1 MKKIINLI
9 YICVF
14 SLVMF
19 QNVSAENVIEQNN
32 NDLNYIENSSEE
44 NVATSETKYGWQI
57 IDGSTYYFEETTGE
71 MYKGIKEID
80 GKKYFFGELS
90 GVLKKDM
97 IVRAL
102 FDDNDYYVIGTG
114 EIYTGFKEINGNTYY
129 FDENGIMLKGIQEIN
144 GKKYFFGELSG
155 VLKKAMIVRALFDDN
170 DYYVTETGEIY
181 TGFKEIN
188 GNTYYFDENGIMLK
202 GIQEINGKKYFF
214 GENSGKLYR
223 GWVTSLSK
231 NVYYTNNDGIIQTG
245 DILIDNRWYRFDNN
259 GILQSGFQSI
269 NGNTYYYNLDG
280 SIVTGIQK
288 IAGVRYLFDSN
299 GILKASNVKQ
309 YIDVSSH
316 QKTIDWDTLWNSG
329 LIDGVILRIG
339 YGSAYN
345 QLDNQFLNYLA
356 NIKRL
361 NIPYTIYLY
370 SYAENAS
377 EAIME
382 ADNLRNWM
390 VNYGAWP
397 TSALNVYLDV
407 EHYGYNLS
415 TQQYDDIILNFINR
429 MNSYGIG
436 SSVYTYKNLAEKVFS
451 QAVRAYTDWIAHY
464 TDANTVN
471 GNPSIITSYPSWRGW
486 QYTSNGSLPG
496 ISGRVDLSVF
506 LR

>member
-1 MKKIINLI
+1 MKKFINLI

-44 NVATSETKYGWQI
+44 NVTTSETKYGWQI

-80 GKKYFFGELS
+80 GKKYFFGENS
-90 GVLKKDM
+90 GRLYRGVVTADGNGKGTTKG
-97 IVRAL
+97 AT
-102 FDDNDYYVIGTG
+102 YYTNNNG
-114 EIYTGFKEINGNTYY
+114 EIQVGFQEIKGSTYY
-129 FDENGIMLKGIQEIN
+129 FEETTGEMYKGI
-144 GKKYFFGELSG
+144 K
-155 VLKKAMIVRALFDDN
+155 
-170 DYYVTETGEIY
+170 
-181 TGFKEIN
+181 
-188 GNTYYFDENGIMLK
+188 
-202 GIQEINGKKYFF
+202 EINGKKYFF
-214 GENSGKLYR
+214 GENSGRLYR

-451 QAVRAYTDWIAHY
+451 QAVRAYTDWISHY